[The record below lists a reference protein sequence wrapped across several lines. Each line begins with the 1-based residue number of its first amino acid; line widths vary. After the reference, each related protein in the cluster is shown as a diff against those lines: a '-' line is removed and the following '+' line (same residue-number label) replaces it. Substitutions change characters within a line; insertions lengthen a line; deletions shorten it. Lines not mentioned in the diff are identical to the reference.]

1 MEHSLNKKEMPELLR
16 DLGKEQRIWISSRA
30 ALRVVPLLAG
40 IQFDEPFSFWRGNNR
55 EHFIRVLLLSLQTAL
70 DNEASRATGLLSE
83 VSAVIRESQ
92 QHENV
97 VQPALAILHT
107 LHMFSLDSDY
117 EIAEHH
123 TASLQHTLNAAYSA
137 YTVYDSGSSKYSSVI
152 DERYSTV
159 VGARYSSSPISTYS
173 ELAGSPYS
181 ATPSKSMGGVSDFL
195 LVKKIST
202 EIRQDVAQCRRLA
215 GQHALPA
222 SLALWFWSGMPL
234 IMEETLDRFFH
245 WLEYQSGDLPQWV
258 TWYETVWKGTHV
270 TALGSSSVK

>member
-16 DLGKEQRIWISSRA
+16 DLSKEQRIWVSSRA

-55 EHFIRVLLLSLQTAL
+55 EHFIRVLLLSLKTSL
-70 DNEASRATGLLSE
+70 DNEASQATGLRSE

-107 LHMFSLDSDY
+107 LHMFAQTSDY
-117 EIAEHH
+117 EITEHQI
-123 TASLQHTLNAAYSA
+123 ASLQHTLNAAYSA
-137 YTVYDSGSSKYSSVI
+137 YTVYDSGNSKYSSVT

-173 ELAGSPYS
+173 ELSGSPYS

-195 LVKKIST
+195 LVKKVST
-202 EIRQDVAQCRRLA
+202 EIRQDVAQCRRIASQRL
-215 GQHALPA
+215 LPE
-222 SLALWFWSGMPL
+222 SLALWSWSGMPL

-245 WLEYQSGDLPQWV
+245 WLEHQSGDLPEWV
-258 TWYETVWKGTHV
+258 TWYETVWKGTHI
-270 TALGSSSVK
+270 TALGNRKP